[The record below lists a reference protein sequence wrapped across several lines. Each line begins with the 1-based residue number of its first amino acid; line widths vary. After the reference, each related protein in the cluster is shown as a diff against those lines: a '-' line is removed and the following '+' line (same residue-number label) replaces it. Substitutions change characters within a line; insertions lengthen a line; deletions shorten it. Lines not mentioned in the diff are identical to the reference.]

1 MVPVTRDSHREG
13 TGLAVLTDYLDV
25 EDLRQLQA
33 MFRAAAGVELEICCA
48 QTGPIHLAQ
57 ADDAEP
63 GDRTCTRP
71 DEAPIVI
78 GSEVVG
84 CVRLLDA
91 QACGDRTD
99 GFLRLMADVVARLCE
114 QQAQLHTRAAELTTL
129 YRLTTEFTAQRD
141 LQRVLDMV
149 VATVVNT
156 LKVKACAIRL
166 LSDDGNQLL
175 SRAVANLST
184 TYLNKGPI
192 LLEHSV
198 IDQEVLDT
206 GTSVYIADERSDER
220 VLYSEEARREG
231 IVSALCVPMIYKGRA
246 EGILRVYTDQ
256 IHEFDWFEQSLIQ
269 AIAAN
274 AAAAIVNAR
283 LYQEAVHGANIQRQ
297 LRLAGEVQRRM
308 IPAEAPKVPGFDIAG
323 VYVPC
328 FELGGDFYDFIPL
341 GENNIGIAVCDVVG
355 KGVRA
360 SLLMASLRAALRAH
374 ASAVYD
380 MSDVL
385 ARLNVDMCADSSDS
399 DFATLFYGVLDVQSR
414 RLTYSSAGHI
424 PPLLVRD
431 GQCRQ
436 LTAGGGVIGINEHA
450 QWEHDSIDCRSG
462 DVIFAYT
469 DGLCEAL
476 NFNDE
481 AFGRQRV
488 ERALLAAVAD
498 DRDADS
504 TARSVLWEMRRFAGL
519 QKRFDDLTIVAIKVL

>member
-1 MVPVTRDSHREG
+1 M
-13 TGLAVLTDYLDV
+13 AVLTDYLNL
-25 EDLRQLQA
+25 EDLRQLQD

-48 QTGPIHLAQ
+48 HTGPVRA
-57 ADDAEP
+57 ADDEAGASDLAE
-63 GDRTCTRP
+63 TRP
-71 DEAPIVI
+71 AEAPIVI

-84 CVRLLDA
+84 TVRLLDG
-91 QACGDRTD
+91 QACGDRAD

-114 QQAQLHTRAAELTTL
+114 QQSQLHTRATELAAL

-149 VATVVNT
+149 VATVVSA

-166 LSDDGNQLL
+166 LSDNGKELL
-175 SRAVANLST
+175 ISAVANLST

-192 LLEHSV
+192 LLSASV
-198 IDQEVLDT
+198 IDQEVLAT
-206 GTSVYIADERSDER
+206 GKSVYIADERSDSR
-220 VLYSEEARREG
+220 VLYAEEARREG
-231 IVSALCVPMIYKGRA
+231 IVSGLCAPMIYKGRA
-246 EGILRVYTDQ
+246 EGVLRVYTAEV
-256 IHEFDWFEQSLIQ
+256 HEFDWFEQSLIQ

-283 LYQEAVHGANIQRQ
+283 LYQEAVRGENIQRQ

-308 IPAEAPKVPGFDIAG
+308 IPAKAPQLPGFDIGA

-341 GENNIGIAVCDVVG
+341 GENNTGIAVCDVVG

-380 MSDVL
+380 IGDVL
-385 ARLNVDMCADSSDS
+385 ARLNADMCADSISS

-414 RLTYSSAGHI
+414 RLTYASAGHI

-431 GQCRQ
+431 AQCRQ
-436 LTAGGGVIGINEHA
+436 LNAGGGVIGIIEQA
-450 QWEHDSIDCRSG
+450 QWEHDVIDCRSG

-469 DGLCEAL
+469 DGLSEAL
-476 NFNDE
+476 NFDDE

-488 ERALLAAVAD
+488 ERALLAAVANGH
-498 DRDADS
+498 DADS
-504 TARSVLWEMRRFAGL
+504 IAKEVLWEMRRFTGL
-519 QKRFDDLTIVAIKVL
+519 QKRFDDLTIVTIKVL